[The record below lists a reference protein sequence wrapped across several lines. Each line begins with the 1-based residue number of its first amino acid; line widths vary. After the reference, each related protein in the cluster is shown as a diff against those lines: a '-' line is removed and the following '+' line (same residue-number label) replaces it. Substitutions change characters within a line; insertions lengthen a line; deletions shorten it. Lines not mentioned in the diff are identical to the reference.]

1 MLEIK
6 ELSKK
11 FKNNEKYSLKNVS
24 FQVNQGEILG
34 LIGKNGAGKTTLM
47 KLIAKA
53 IKPTDGNILINQK
66 SILKSPNSLNDFGFM
81 IEGSLFNHLNA
92 IEHLKFFISLNGKA
106 KHRENIEDV
115 LKLVDLW
122 EKRHINPNN
131 FSFGM
136 KQRLSLAICLV
147 TEPKILIL
155 DEPFVGLD
163 PNGVEKLIET
173 LKQWVQKKDTA
184 IIISSHQLSELE
196 EICSRFLFID
206 NGELRE
212 DFVLDQKD
220 TTIIELNK
228 SFIFTTEYKEKYE
241 KYIKLTA
248 KSEMIEVSNDK
259 EVLNDLLSDLMKE
272 YRILNLKDK
281 KDYIQQKFKGENR

>member
-6 ELSKK
+6 GLSKK
-11 FKNNEKYSLKNVS
+11 FKNNEKYSLKNIS
-24 FQVNQGEILG
+24 FQVDQGEIVG

-53 IKPTDGNILINQK
+53 IRPTDGNILINQK

-92 IEHLKFFISLNGKA
+92 IEHLKFFISLNGKVD
-106 KHRENIEDV
+106 HRENIEYV
-115 LKLVDLW
+115 LRLVDLW
-122 EKRHINPNN
+122 EKRHINPSN

-196 EICSRFLFID
+196 EICNRFLFID
-206 NGELRE
+206 NGELKE

-228 SFIFTTEYKEKYE
+228 SFVFTTEYKEKYR
-241 KYIKLTA
+241 KFITLTT
-248 KSEMIEVSNDK
+248 KSNMIEVSNNK

>member
-6 ELSKK
+6 GLSKK
-11 FKNNEKYSLKNVS
+11 FKNNEKYSLKNIS
-24 FQVNQGEILG
+24 FQVDQGEIVG

-53 IKPTDGNILINQK
+53 IRPTDGNILINQK

-92 IEHLKFFISLNGKA
+92 IEHLKFFISLNGKVD
-106 KHRENIEDV
+106 HRENIEYV
-115 LKLVDLW
+115 LRLVDLW
-122 EKRHINPNN
+122 EKRHINPSN

-196 EICSRFLFID
+196 EICNRFLFID
-206 NGELRE
+206 NGELKE

-220 TTIIELNK
+220 TTII
-228 SFIFTTEYKEKYE
+228 
-241 KYIKLTA
+241 
-248 KSEMIEVSNDK
+248 
-259 EVLNDLLSDLMKE
+259 
-272 YRILNLKDK
+272 
-281 KDYIQQKFKGENR
+281 

>member
-6 ELSKK
+6 GLSKK
-11 FKNNEKYSLKNVS
+11 FKNNEKYSLKNIS
-24 FQVNQGEILG
+24 FQVDQGEIVG

-53 IKPTDGNILINQK
+53 IRPTDGNILINQK

-92 IEHLKFFISLNGKA
+92 IEHLKFFISLNGKVD
-106 KHRENIEDV
+106 HRENIEYV
-115 LKLVDLW
+115 LRLVDLW
-122 EKRHINPNN
+122 EKRHINPSN

-196 EICSRFLFID
+196 EICNRFLFID
-206 NGELRE
+206 NGELKE

-228 SFIFTTEYKEKYE
+228 SFVFTTEYKE
-241 KYIKLTA
+241 
-248 KSEMIEVSNDK
+248 
-259 EVLNDLLSDLMKE
+259 
-272 YRILNLKDK
+272 
-281 KDYIQQKFKGENR
+281 